1 MLTIASFFAK
11 SPFILLQNH
20 MEKVL
25 ECIKEL
31 PKLFDIMFLADEDKI
46 KNFSN
51 KISKLE
57 HEADLTKN
65 DIRNHLPKG
74 LFMPIDKSTL
84 LNILSLQDSFADKAE
99 DIAGLISLRKF
110 EQLEILQ
117 DEFLF
122 FCDKNIQT
130 FYLASD
136 VIKELDNLLESSFGG
151 IEAEKVKDMIEDL
164 AYQEHEIDRLQY
176 KLLKKL
182 YNLKEGDISFF
193 SFQLWI
199 ILIREVSAIS
209 DIAEKLGNQ
218 IRMILELK
226 S

>member
-31 PKLFDIMFLADEDKI
+31 PKLFEIMFLGDEDKI

-151 IEAEKVKDMIEDL
+151 IEAKKVKDMIEDL